1 MWIWIWT
8 LWGDPG
14 GSRFHSQLCID
25 SPLCCP
31 KQNDIRTTR
40 LWWHWDHSSRQT
52 EKTNYTWAKWQESL
66 ILVWAMQQDKEIPW
80 GGPLSRSRKA
90 RSGRSS
96 WGVLTWSESLS
107 QAQQRSIRACS
118 QSAQRQTRIQT
129 LAFQVKTRKL
139 PTDNNTKEETMPKL
153 KSM

>member
-1 MWIWIWT
+1 MWNWIWT

-14 GSRFHSQLCID
+14 GSRFHSQLCIG

-31 KQNDIRTTR
+31 KQNDIRTTW
-40 LWWHWDHSSRQT
+40 LWWHWYHSPWQT
-52 EKTNYTWAKWQESL
+52 EKTNYTWAKWHESL

-107 QAQQRSIRACS
+107 QAQQRSIGPTLGQPGDRLESRLLHFKWKQGNFPQTIIQKRRRC
-118 QSAQRQTRIQT
+118 QS
-129 LAFQVKTRKL
+129 
-139 PTDNNTKEETMPKL
+139 
-153 KSM
+153 